1 MTNTLPSW
9 VFIQRTASG
18 DYRHEIRRVPSG
30 FMLFL
35 NVCDAT
41 GGCSTLAV
49 YPTYYE
55 ALEALAASVLLQ
67 SSRSASTEQETPRHS
82 KAIYYDI
89 EYKQNKI

>member
-1 MTNTLPSW
+1 MANHTPTTANSLPSW

-41 GGCSTLAV
+41 GGGCSTSAV
-49 YPTYYE
+49 YPTHYE
-55 ALEALAASVLLQ
+55 ALEALGRFRPTAKLAE
-67 SSRSASTEQETPRHS
+67 RINGAGE
-82 KAIYYDI
+82 A
-89 EYKQNKI
+89 QNY

>member
-1 MTNTLPSW
+1 MTNHTPTTVNVFPFW

-41 GGCSTLAV
+41 GGGCSTSVV
-49 YPTYYE
+49 YLSYCAAYE
-55 ALEALAASVLLQ
+55 DLNCFRPGSKLVERINGAG
-67 SSRSASTEQETPRHS
+67 TPGTL
-82 KAIYYDI
+82 
-89 EYKQNKI
+89 